1 MTPRPERARR
11 SDRLRVASLSLGAL
25 GVVYGDIGTSPL
37 YALLESFEG
46 AGHEIPVVE
55 ANVLGVLSLIIW
67 SLIVIISLKYLVF
80 VMRADNEHE
89 GGILAL
95 TALIPSGMG
104 RRVKT
109 VLIVLGVFGTALL
122 YGDGMITPAISVLS
136 AVEGAEVATDRLD
149 RFVVPIAIII
159 LIGLFSVQRRG
170 THAVGRVFGPAMVVW
185 FGTLAVLG
193 VVQLVGEPTVLQ
205 AFWPGHAVR
214 FFLDNGM
221 SAFLALGSVFLVV
234 TGGEALYADMGHF
247 GRRPITLTWY
257 ALVLP
262 ALTLNYLGQ
271 GALLLDDAEAIDNP
285 FYRMAPE
292 AAVLPLVL
300 LATMASVIASQA
312 LISGAFSLTRQAAGL
327 GYLPRMRIV
336 HTSAAE
342 RGQVYVPM
350 VNWTL
355 MIASCA
361 LVLGFGSSSNLAA
374 AYGIAVT
381 ATMAITTVLFTVIA
395 RRRFTWPLPAV
406 VVFAAVMLTVDLA
419 FFGANVPK
427 IPSGGWFSIAV
438 GAVLLGIMMTWNGGR
453 RTMRH
458 QSARRLIGIDDF
470 IASVR
475 ETDVV
480 RIPGTAVYLY
490 GIQGYAP
497 PALMSH
503 ARLQHV
509 LHEDVIV
516 LTVEIAAVPKIQPAF
531 RLEIKALDDG
541 FRQARLRFGFMDE
554 TDVPAALAAA
564 LGSHADTALYML
576 SPRVAVVEESSS
588 RLASWRDHLF
598 VVLHRNSGSASDSF
612 RLPEDRTL
620 SLSGS
625 LVV

>member
-1 MTPRPERARR
+1 
-11 SDRLRVASLSLGAL
+11 VATLAIGAL

-37 YALLESFEG
+37 YALRESFEG

-55 ANVLGVLSLIIW
+55 ANVLGVLSLIVW
-67 SLIVIISLKYLVF
+67 SLIVIISIKYLVF

-95 TALIPSGMG
+95 TALIPSGLG
-104 RRVKT
+104 RRVRLSL
-109 VLIVLGVFGTALL
+109 VVMGVFGTALL

-149 RFVVPIAIII
+149 HFVVPIAILI

-170 THAVGRVFGPAMVVW
+170 THAVGRVFGPAMIVW
-185 FGTLAVLG
+185 FSTLALLG
-193 VVQLVGEPTVLQ
+193 LVQLVGEPTVLR
-205 AFWPGHAVR
+205 AFWPGYAVR

-221 SAFLALGSVFLVV
+221 SAFLSLGSVFLVV

-271 GALLLDDAEAIDNP
+271 GALLIGDAEAIDNP
-285 FYRMAPE
+285 FYRMAPD

-300 LATMASVIASQA
+300 LSTLASVIASQA
-312 LISGAFSLTRQAAGL
+312 LISGAFSLTRQAVGL
-327 GYLPRMRIV
+327 GYLPRLRIV
-336 HTSAAE
+336 HTSASE
-342 RGQVYVPM
+342 RGQVYVPV

-395 RRRFTWPLPAV
+395 RQRFRWPRTAAV
-406 VVFAAVMLTVDLA
+406 AFAAVMLTIDLA
-419 FFGANVPK
+419 FFGANLPK
-427 IPSGGWFSIAV
+427 VPSGGWFSLAV
-438 GAVLLGIMMTWNGGR
+438 GGALLAVMLTWNVGR
-453 RTMRH
+453 RTMRR
-458 QSARRLIGIDDF
+458 QSGRRLIRIREF
-470 IASVR
+470 IETVR
-475 ETDVV
+475 ETEVV

-509 LHEDVIV
+509 LHEDVII
-516 LTVEIAAVPKIQPAF
+516 LTVEIAAVPKVQPAF
-531 RLEIKALDDG
+531 RLEVNELEDG
-541 FRQARLRFGFMDE
+541 FREARLRFGFMDE
-554 TDVPAALAAA
+554 TDVPEALALA
-564 LGSHADTALYML
+564 LGANADTALYML
-576 SPRVAVVEESSS
+576 SPRVAVVDESSN
-588 RLASWRDHLF
+588 RLARWRDHVF
-598 VVLHRNSGSASDSF
+598 VVLHRNAGSASDSF
-612 RLPEDRTL
+612 RLPVERTL

-625 LVV
+625 QML

>member
-11 SDRLRVASLSLGAL
+11 SDHLRIATLSIGAL

-37 YALLESFEG
+37 YALRESFEG

-55 ANVLGVLSLIIW
+55 ANVLGVLSLIVW

-95 TALIPSGMG
+95 TALIPRDLG
-104 RRVKT
+104 RRVRV
-109 VLIVLGVFGTALL
+109 VLVVMGVFGTALL

-136 AVEGAEVATDRLD
+136 AVEGTEIATDRLD
-149 RFVVPIAIII
+149 GFVVPIAIVI
-159 LIGLFSVQRRG
+159 LVGLFSVQRRG
-170 THAVGRVFGPAMVVW
+170 TNAVGRVFGPAMVVW
-185 FGTLAVLG
+185 FSTLAVLG
-193 VVQLVGEPTVLQ
+193 LVQLVGEPTVLR

-214 FFLDNGM
+214 FFTDNGM

-271 GALLLDDAEAIDNP
+271 GALLLGDAEAIDNP

-292 AAVLPLVL
+292 AAVIPLVL
-300 LATMASVIASQA
+300 LSTLASVIASQA

-327 GYLPRMRIV
+327 GYLPRMRIL
-336 HTSAAE
+336 HTSASE
-342 RGQVYVPM
+342 RGQVYVPV
-350 VNWTL
+350 VNWAL

-361 LVLGFGSSSNLAA
+361 LVVGFGSSSNLAA

-395 RRRFTWPLPAV
+395 RHRFGWPRTAAV
-406 VVFAAVMLTVDLA
+406 AFAAVMLTVDLA
-419 FFGANVPK
+419 FFGANLPK
-427 IPSGGWFSIAV
+427 IPSGGWFSLAV
-438 GAVLLGIMMTWNGGR
+438 GGLLLGVMLTWNMGR
-453 RTMRH
+453 RTMRR
-458 QSARRLIGIDDF
+458 QSARRLVKLDDF
-470 IASVR
+470 IEDVR
-475 ETDVV
+475 QNGVV

-509 LHEDVIV
+509 VHEDVIV
-516 LTVEIAAVPKIQPAF
+516 LTVQIAGVPRIQPAY
-531 RLEIKALDDG
+531 RLQVSERTDG
-541 FRQARLRFGFMDE
+541 FREITLRFGFMDE
-554 TDVPAALAAA
+554 TDVPEALAFA
-564 LGSHADTALYML
+564 LGPDAETALYML
-576 SPRVAVVEESSS
+576 SPRVAVVDGPANRPST
-588 RLASWRDHLF
+588 WRDHVF
-598 VVLHRNSGSASDSF
+598 VVLHRNAGSASDSF
-612 RLPEDRTL
+612 RLPLDRTL
-620 SLSGS
+620 SISGS
-625 LVV
+625 LAL

>member
-11 SDRLRVASLSLGAL
+11 SDHLRIATLSIGAL

-37 YALLESFEG
+37 YALRESFEG

-55 ANVLGVLSLIIW
+55 ANVLGVLSLIVW

-95 TALIPSGMG
+95 TALIPRDLG
-104 RRVKT
+104 RRVRV
-109 VLIVLGVFGTALL
+109 VLVVMGVFGTALL

-136 AVEGAEVATDRLD
+136 AVEGTEIATDRLD
-149 RFVVPIAIII
+149 GFVVPIAIVI
-159 LIGLFSVQRRG
+159 LVGLFSVQRRG
-170 THAVGRVFGPAMVVW
+170 TNAVGRVFGPAMVVW
-185 FGTLAVLG
+185 FSTLAVLG
-193 VVQLVGEPTVLQ
+193 LVQLVGEPTVLR

-214 FFLDNGM
+214 FFTDNGM

-271 GALLLDDAEAIDNP
+271 GALLLGDPEAIDNP

-292 AAVLPLVL
+292 AAVIPLVL
-300 LATMASVIASQA
+300 LSTLASVIASQA

-327 GYLPRMRIV
+327 GYLPRMRIL
-336 HTSAAE
+336 HTSASE
-342 RGQVYVPM
+342 RGQVYVPV
-350 VNWTL
+350 VNWAL

-361 LVLGFGSSSNLAA
+361 LVVGFGSSSNLAA

-395 RRRFTWPLPAV
+395 RHRFGWPRTAAV
-406 VVFAAVMLTVDLA
+406 AFAAVMLTVDLA
-419 FFGANVPK
+419 FFGANLPK
-427 IPSGGWFSIAV
+427 IPSGGWFSLAV
-438 GAVLLGIMMTWNGGR
+438 GGLLLGVMLTWNMGR
-453 RTMRH
+453 RTMRR
-458 QSARRLIGIDDF
+458 QSARRLVKLDDF
-470 IASVR
+470 IEDVR
-475 ETDVV
+475 QNGVV

-509 LHEDVIV
+509 VHEDVIV
-516 LTVEIAAVPKIQPAF
+516 LTVQIAGVPRIQPAY
-531 RLEIKALDDG
+531 RLQIDERTDG
-541 FRQARLRFGFMDE
+541 FREITLRFGFMDE
-554 TDVPAALAAA
+554 TDVPEALAFA
-564 LGSHADTALYML
+564 LGPDAETAPM
-576 SPRVAVVEESSS
+576 
-588 RLASWRDHLF
+588 
-598 VVLHRNSGSASDSF
+598 
-612 RLPEDRTL
+612 
-620 SLSGS
+620 
-625 LVV
+625 